1 LAKQNLLLVDAD
13 LRSLR
18 VLEVS
23 LRKSGYSV
31 ATSSDARDAL
41 EVMEYSKPD
50 LILSDTRLPHM
61 DGFMFIEEIRRRSDL
76 ADVPLIFLSSD
87 TSVES
92 KVRGLEL
99 GVEDYLTKPI
109 YIKEI
114 VARVNVVLQR
124 KRREGIE
131 LRGQTSKQKF
141 TGALSDIGVVDLLQ
155 TIDNSK
161 KSGVLHLSSSSQLG
175 AIYFR
180 HGNPVDAELGPL
192 RGARAI
198 YRALVW
204 TEGTFE
210 IDFRDVRRE
219 DVIQTSTQG
228 VLMEGMRRLDE
239 WGRLLE
245 QLPDLNSVFE
255 VNDEQLLERLAEIPD
270 EINGILRL
278 FDGQHSLMQVVDAC
292 NEDDLETLTA
302 ISKLYFE
309 GLVFNT
315 GRRLSQAPGQE
326 IEAPKPSAE
335 PPAELDESGEE
346 SGDVVPGHAGSAFP
360 PANAM
365 LGTAELPNREQ
376 PDTRDYEP
384 VERNRSAAAS
394 ERPGPHARPQPAQ
407 GTARANASAIASPSG
422 DEEPRDDAAFDDA
435 KRGAPLRMD
444 SQALDMHEDTS
455 VGEESRV
462 RMTRVRRPR
471 KRKKRLSLTTSP
483 GLLSSFDP
491 SALAAQTRKAAAE
504 AELKRPKPQRQPTA
518 DGPRNTLPLPAPL
531 PAAPI
536 SVRTQ
541 RRLPDLTAHAIGLD
555 SMRPN
560 QPAPSVSDPK
570 RTQLIAA
577 AVPAPVARDTL
588 FNEAARERTNQAF
601 AKTDT
606 RAGTDQPAATRPSWQ
621 EVARQA
627 SANSPVSSA
636 PVRARAS
643 DPLLAETDEETR
655 MDWSSHSTIPPFG
668 ERKRTLWLLAAAIAF
683 LLLGISLWPRS
694 SHTPETQ
701 PVPSKPAPEPPPTQA
716 AAEPAAP
723 PAALPTPVPAAPVPA
738 AAANEPT
745 MPPSAASNT
754 GADSLAGLGQLPA
767 VTASRG
773 PSLAAPATE
782 EEPPA
787 TDARDEEVR
796 DMLSHAQKLDDQG
809 KVKQALALYEA
820 AAAQM
825 PTNSAVLSRL
835 AFGYLN
841 RGRNADAAGFASRA
855 VETDPTNSE
864 AWIVLGAARYQLGD
878 RKGAK
883 EAYRKCAELG
893 RGAYVA
899 ECRHMVR

>member
-23 LRKSGYSV
+23 LRKAGYSV

-41 EVMEYSKPD
+41 EMMEYSKPD

-92 KVRGLEL
+92 KVKGLEL

-114 VARVNVVLQR
+114 LARVNVVLQR

-180 HGNPVDAELGPL
+180 HGNPVDAELGTL
-192 RGARAI
+192 HGARAI

-255 VNDEQLLERLAEIPD
+255 VNDAQLLERLAEIPD

-315 GRRLSQAPGQE
+315 GRRLSQAPAQE
-326 IEAPKPSAE
+326 LDAPKPSAE
-335 PPAELDESGEE
+335 PPPDLDEGAE
-346 SGDVVPGHAGSAFP
+346 VVPGHVGSAFP
-360 PANAM
+360 PAKGM
-365 LGTAELPNREQ
+365 LSTVPGAAPAEER
-376 PDTRDYEP
+376 DTRDYDDPPAEARP
-384 VERNRSAAAS
+384 AVAWAQRAAS
-394 ERPGPHARPQPAQ
+394 STSTDDAIGDDDEPDERAKV
-407 GTARANASAIASPSG
+407 
-422 DEEPRDDAAFDDA
+422 RDDPE
-435 KRGAPLRMD
+435 RED
-444 SQALDMHEDTS
+444 SQTFNTHEDT
-455 VGEESRV
+455 GFGTESGA

-491 SALAAQTRKAAAE
+491 TALAAETRKAAA
-504 AELKRPKPQRQPTA
+504 AASLKARS
-518 DGPRNTLPLPAPL
+518 TLPHTNAPKERKTLPHPAPIN
-531 PAAPI
+531 AP
-536 SVRTQ
+536 VYARTQ
-541 RRLPDLTAHAIGLD
+541 RGLPDLSAHAVALD
-555 SMRPN
+555 PPFRAN
-560 QPAPSVSDPK
+560 EAHVKQPPANSREPK
-570 RTQLIAA
+570 RPQLA
-577 AVPAPVARDTL
+577 AVAEAPVAAPPANDGL
-588 FNEAARERTNQAF
+588 FNQAPPRDRTILAF
-601 AKTDT
+601 AKAEQ
-606 RAGTDQPAATRPSWQ
+606 RKAADELVAARPSWQ
-621 EVARQA
+621 EVGHKSVEAT
-627 SANSPVSSA
+627 SA
-636 PVRARAS
+636 PLSAAPGRFVPA
-643 DPLLAETDEETR
+643 DPLLSQGDEGPR
-655 MDWSSHSTIPPFG
+655 MDWSSHSTVPPFSGHKRALWGAAAVGIVLVLAIFSLLRGPAARDVGPTQPKPAHGAQPSASAPVEPIPPPM
-668 ERKRTLWLLAAAIAF
+668 AAA
-683 LLLGISLWPRS
+683 P
-694 SHTPETQ
+694 P
-701 PVPSKPAPEPPPTQA
+701 PAPAPPPT
-716 AAEPAAP
+716 AAP
-723 PAALPTPVPAAPVPA
+723 PTTAQPASA
-738 AAANEPT
+738 E
-745 MPPSAASNT
+745 PSAVTAEN
-754 GADSLAGLGQLPA
+754 GPRDSLAGLNQVPN
-767 VTASRG
+767 TAQPDFE
-773 PSLAAPATE
+773 PSVPPPTAA
-782 EEPPA
+782 EPPGSKPEA
-787 TDARDEEVR
+787 DARAMLVR
-796 DMLSHAQKLDDQG
+796 AQKLDDQG
-809 KVKQALALYEA
+809 KAKQALSLYEA

-825 PTNSAVLSRL
+825 PTDSGVLSRL

-841 RGRNADAAGFASRA
+841 RARNADAATFAARA
-855 VETDPTNSE
+855 VEADPSNSE
-864 AWIVLGAARYQLGD
+864 AWIVLGAARHQLGD

-883 EAYRKCAELG
+883 DAYRQCAELG
-893 RGAYVA
+893 RGPYVA